1 MRISE
6 LGEFALIEHLKNLL
20 DSEEIGDDCAHI
32 KFGGSFLLLTTDILL
47 EGVHFLSRYPPV
59 AVGWKALS
67 VNVSDIAGNGGRPRW
82 ALVSL
87 ILPDIEVSY
96 IEDLYKGIREAS
108 EFYGC
113 RIVGGNLARGERIGI
128 DVFVVGESRKPV
140 GRGGAEPG
148 DDLCVTGTLG
158 DSRAGLELLLMNKKT
173 YEDFEKKLIEKH
185 LKPVART
192 DFSDL
197 ISEEATAAMDISD
210 GLVADAFH
218 LARRSGVRVEIETS
232 ELPLSEELIRFC
244 EKYGRDPLEYALYGG
259 EDYQILFTTK
269 KCPAPSGARRI
280 GAVAKGEGV
289 WIDGREEEPKGFR
302 HF

>member
-128 DVFVVGESRKPV
+128 DVFVVGESQ
-140 GRGGAEPG
+140 
-148 DDLCVTGTLG
+148 
-158 DSRAGLELLLMNKKT
+158 
-173 YEDFEKKLIEKH
+173 KKLIEKH

-232 ELPLSEELIRFC
+232 ELPLSEELIRWVLL
-244 EKYGRDPLEYALYGG
+244 DL
-259 EDYQILFTTK
+259 
-269 KCPAPSGARRI
+269 S
-280 GAVAKGEGV
+280 
-289 WIDGREEEPKGFR
+289 
-302 HF
+302 